1 MSLFPI
7 NIMAVEYVT
16 KDDLISFIEN
26 NTKIRIDSIVESAF
40 ETAEEVHSDIK
51 REDGASPFLET
62 HVWPVTLNVIKHY
75 LTSTQYLTTLQITSA
90 IVHDVME
97 DNDRILDLYTSH
109 AYGFDAYFRHRFGEY
124 VYSAANTLKTK
135 PLENFSGSTIEEQK
149 MARFADY
156 CSELTKA
163 KYDIKI
169 IKLAD
174 RLNNM
179 KFITQIPN
187 HEKIQRYLREA
198 EDFYIGFSLFPP
210 QTLEFYKEIRK
221 AYDEL
226 KSIKVTAKV

>member
-1 MSLFPI
+1 MTI
-7 NIMAVEYVT
+7 ERIT

-26 NTKIRIDSIVESAF
+26 NTKIRIDSFVESAF

-51 REDGASPFLET
+51 REDGTSSFLET
-62 HVWPVTLNVIKHY
+62 HVWPVTLDVIKHY
-75 LTSTQYLTTLQITSA
+75 QTSTQYLTTLQISSA
-90 IVHDVME
+90 ILHDVME

-124 VYSAANTLKTK
+124 VYTVANTLKTK
-135 PLENFSGSTIEEQK
+135 PLENFPGSNEEQK
-149 MARFADY
+149 MDRFTDY
-156 CSELTKA
+156 CSILTNS

-179 KFITQIPN
+179 KFISQIPK
-187 HEKIQRYLREA
+187 HEKIKRYLREA

-210 QTLEFYKEIRK
+210 QTLDFYKEIRK
-221 AYDEL
+221 AYDDL
-226 KSIKVTAKV
+226 KSIKITV